1 MLPTPVFWPGKFHG
15 LYSPWGCEESDMI
28 ERTCHQQSNWFPAH
42 LEGSTSHVCWL
53 WGYLCWGTWWMCQGL
68 QKSQDKHY
76 AVLKH
81 QYSLR
86 IWENILYQNK
96 DILCMYTCV
105 CVCVC
110 THTRSCPTLCDP
122 MNWSQPCSSTHGIS
136 QAKILDWVASSSS
149 RGSSQPRDQIHVFCI
164 CCFGQRV
171 LYHWATWE
179 APDLIYKY

>member
-110 THTRSCPTLCDP
+110 ARTLDHVQLFVTPWTEASHAPLP
-122 MNWSQPCSSTHGIS
+122 MGF
-136 QAKILDWVASSSS
+136 
-149 RGSSQPRDQIHVFCI
+149 PRQEYWTGLPVPPP
-164 CCFGQRV
+164 G
-171 LYHWATWE
+171 
-179 APDLIYKY
+179 DLLNPRT